1 MTEKK
6 ELLEQLAQQ
15 VVHGQLTLQQQE
27 DILRKAEL
35 VNTLLSDNE

>member
-1 MTEKK
+1 MTKKK